1 MNSQDQQLFTLDNET
16 KTKLGASKIHG
27 VGVFAIK
34 DIQKGEKLY
43 LLPPKGFM
51 NEPPPVYNLPH
62 ASLKKLRPEVK
73 ELILDRWPAV
83 INGSHFIAPN
93 DMAVLC
99 TFVNHSEEPNYE
111 ISTDKALKDIRAGEE
126 VVQNY
131 RLMENYE
138 KIYTWLN

>member
-43 LLPPKGFM
+43 LLPGQIAKW
-51 NEPPPVYNLPH
+51 YNLPYS
-62 ASLKKLRPEVK
+62 SLKKLRPEVK
-73 ELILDRWPAV
+73 ELILERWPAI
-83 INGSHFIAPN
+83 INGSHFVAPN

-99 TFVNHSEEPNYE
+99 TFVNHDEEPNYE
-111 ISTDKALKDIRAGEE
+111 ISTDKALKDIKTGEE

-131 RLMENYE
+131 RLMKNYE
-138 KIYTWLN
+138 QIYPWLN